1 MNDLHGRGPDARAI
15 AAFSVL
21 TIILIRVNVSPMIVC
36 VCKAV
41 SDRHIRSAVE
51 SGASCIKEL
60 SMRTGLGT
68 CCGKCV
74 PHAKMTLDH
83 CLARDGGGFSL
94 AAPVAA

>member
-1 MNDLHGRGPDARAI
+1 
-15 AAFSVL
+15 
-21 TIILIRVNVSPMIVC
+21 MIVC

-51 SGASCIKEL
+51 SGASCMKEL
-60 SMRTGLGT
+60 SVRTGLGT

-74 PHAKMTLDH
+74 PHARLALAD
-83 CLARDGGGFSL
+83 CLARDAGAFSI